1 MPNGNYMTYDPEMQK
16 LQRQQRYAEM
26 LQQQAN
32 EPIPIESGGGAQAP
46 ISPFSLLAKAL
57 QAYNGR
63 KMMEQ
68 GDTAYADLQTKRT
81 KELADM
87 LSKQYQVPGQA
98 AQGIKQ
104 TDIAPIQTDIGG
116 QKLTLPGIQADPNL
130 GAISNATQARPTT
143 PEEQLANAIRM
154 QGSTN
159 PMAANMGFDLAQGVQ
174 QRMTGR
180 EDELWKRNLPM
191 SVAAQQQQEAQN
203 QGAIAVAKAKNELG
217 PSPQEE
223 IQNRLEAQRN
233 ADLREYRQS
242 GGSAHGGYANLSP
255 EENDALTAGIAAG
268 RIDASRVNSR
278 TAKLLAGIALKD
290 PEINMVNSAGHAAM
304 VRNASLQRT
313 INVAEALPTV
323 LENVR
328 EAGKKLKY
336 SDVAFVGKL
345 QGFMK
350 GQLND
355 PEFVDYMTQRNDA
368 LLSIANVMRGVG
380 MSDKATEMEEQ
391 ASHPTMSPRAMDAWV
406 NAQQKSLAPR
416 LEQNELAYPVGRVES
431 LDDHAE
437 IGRRYRADGR
447 RRSQRN
453 AGIELVDLLKAQDRF
468 NERVSH
474 VFLLF

>member
-416 LEQNELAYPVGRVES
+416 LEQ
-431 LDDHAE
+431 
-437 IGRRYRADGR
+437 YR
-447 RRSQRN
+447 RN
-453 AGIELVDLLKAQDRF
+453 ALGDIKPTAPKAQAARTVVRTGKDAQG
-468 NERVSH
+468 NKVVQYSDGTLEH
-474 VFLLF
+474 AKP

>member
-1 MPNGNYMTYDPEMQK
+1 
-16 LQRQQRYAEM
+16 
-26 LQQQAN
+26 
-32 EPIPIESGGGAQAP
+32 
-46 ISPFSLLAKAL
+46 
-57 QAYNGR
+57 
-63 KMMEQ
+63 MEQ

-416 LEQNELAYPVGRVES
+416 LEQ
-431 LDDHAE
+431 
-437 IGRRYRADGR
+437 YR
-447 RRSQRN
+447 RN
-453 AGIELVDLLKAQDRF
+453 ALGDIKPTAPKAQAARTVVRTGKDAQG
-468 NERVSH
+468 NKVVQYSDGTIEH
-474 VFLLF
+474 AKP

>member
-416 LEQNELAYPVGRVES
+416 LEQ
-431 LDDHAE
+431 
-437 IGRRYRADGR
+437 YR
-447 RRSQRN
+447 RN
-453 AGIELVDLLKAQDRF
+453 ALGDIKPTAPKAQAARTVVRTGKDAQG
-468 NERVSH
+468 NKVVQYSDGTIEH
-474 VFLLF
+474 AKP